1 MKKTTA
7 EWQAIRIAIESDPAN
22 LNQPGTSLF
31 IYTEKARKK
40 LDKIAREITNNMA
53 EARKT
58 AGNPV
63 PCDGYSGRQ
72 SNRK

>member
-1 MKKTTA
+1 MTKTTT
-7 EWQAIRIAIESDPAN
+7 EWLAVQLAIESDPAN
-22 LNQPGTSLF
+22 RNPPGSLF

-40 LDKIAREITNNMA
+40 LDRIAREITNNMA
-53 EARKT
+53 EARKS

-72 SNRK
+72 SNRR